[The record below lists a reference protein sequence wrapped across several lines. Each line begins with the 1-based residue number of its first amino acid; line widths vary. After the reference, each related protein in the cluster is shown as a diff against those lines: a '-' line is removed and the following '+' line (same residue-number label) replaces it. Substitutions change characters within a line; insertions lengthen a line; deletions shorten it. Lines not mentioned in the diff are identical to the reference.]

1 MSAVEHRIRDLR
13 DSIARY
19 DFKYFVL
26 SDPEVPDAIYD
37 ALMAELR
44 LLEAEHPEF
53 ADPRSPT
60 QSLPIPVDNSFAK
73 VRHPQPMLS
82 LANGMEEAEVDAFR
96 DRVYKLLGTEAV
108 AWVVEP
114 KIDGLAIALT
124 YRDGVL
130 VTAATR
136 GDGDVG
142 EDVTINIKTI
152 REIPWRLHSSVS
164 YPIPASVEVRGEI
177 YMSNADFAQL
187 NTDLIAAGE
196 KPAANPRNAAS
207 GSLRQKD
214 PKITAKRSLG
224 FFAYAIGPVNG
235 HWPDTQ
241 WGTLQALQAYGF
253 RVNADARYCETYD
266 AAKAYAHAWMK
277 RRDELDYE
285 VDGVVLKVDSLAQQR
300 ELGVAGRD
308 PRWALAYK
316 FPAREA
322 TSILRNIVVTVG
334 RTGNITPTAEI
345 APVFVSGVTV
355 SNASLH
361 NADLIE
367 KLDLRIGDTVNLK
380 RSGDVIPYI
389 IGPVLA
395 ERNGTEVPWRF
406 PTHCPSCGTALVRV
420 ENEVAWRCPNTDGCL
435 DQRKR
440 RIEYA
445 VSREALDI
453 VGLGEKQAALLVE
466 RGMVTDVADIF
477 ALKADD
483 FAGIEGF
490 GVKKISKLIE
500 AIDAAKKQPVAR
512 VLVSLGIPLVGTTVS
527 QLLVQHF
534 GSLAALADATPADI
548 AVIDGVGMG
557 IAQSIAD
564 FFAVPTNRA
573 LVEKLTAAGLQTSG
587 GAKVLAGSSLAGVV
601 IVVTG
606 SFADMSRQQAEALI
620 AAHGG
625 KATGSVSKKTTYV
638 LAGSEPGGNK
648 IADAARHGVPVIDEA
663 TFLALLNA
671 GAAATEEQS

>member
-1 MSAVEHRIRDLR
+1 MSDIAIRIRDLR
-13 DSIARY
+13 DTIAQY
-19 DFKYFVL
+19 DFRYYVL

-44 LLEAEHPEF
+44 ALEAAHPEY

-60 QSLPIPVDNSFAK
+60 QALPIPLDNTFAK
-73 VRHPQPMLS
+73 IRHPQPMLS
-82 LANGMEEAEVDAFR
+82 LANGMEEAEVDAFHE
-96 DRVYKLLGTEAV
+96 RVVKLLGTDAIE
-108 AWVVEP
+108 WVVEP

-136 GDGDVG
+136 GDGEVG

-152 REIPWRLHSSVS
+152 KEIPWRLHSSIT
-164 YPIPASVEVRGEI
+164 YPVPASVEVRGEI
-177 YMSNADFAQL
+177 YMSSAEFDKL
-187 NTDLIAAGE
+187 NRRLLENGE

-214 PKITAKRSLG
+214 PKITAQRALQ
-224 FFAYAIGPVNG
+224 FFAYAVGPVNG
-235 HWPDTQ
+235 HWPETQ
-241 WGTLQALQAYGF
+241 WGTLQALRAYGF
-253 RVNADARYCETYD
+253 QVNADARHCATY
-266 AAKAYAHAWMK
+266 AQAKTYAHAWMK

-322 TSILRNIVVTVG
+322 TSVLRNIVVTVG

-389 IGPVLA
+389 IGPVLEA
-395 ERNGTEVPWRF
+395 RSGTEVPWRF
-406 PTHCPSCGTALVRV
+406 PSHCPSCGTALVRV
-420 ENEVAWRCPNTDGCL
+420 DNEVAWRCPNTAGCL

-466 RGMVTDVADIF
+466 RGMVSDVADIF

-483 FAGIEGF
+483 FEGIDGF
-490 GVKKISKLIE
+490 GVKKISKLME
-500 AIDAAKKQPVAR
+500 AIVAAKQQPVAR

-527 QLLVQHF
+527 QLLMQHF
-534 GSLAALADATPADI
+534 GSLAALATASAGDI
-548 AVIDGVGMG
+548 TAIEGVGPG
-557 IAQSIAD
+557 IAQSVVD
-564 FFAVPTNRA
+564 FFALPANA
-573 LVEKLTAAGLQTSG
+573 QLIDKLTAAGLQTSG
-587 GAKVLAGSSLAGVV
+587 GARTMAGTGLAGMV

-606 SFADMSRQQAEALI
+606 SFADRSRQQVEALI

-648 IADAARHGVPVIDEA
+648 ISDAARLGIPVIDEA
-663 TFLALLNA
+663 AFEALLADA
-671 GAAATEEQS
+671 GAAQ